1 MSHTPKP
8 ARRRTPA
15 ALLLGATLLALAAC
29 GGSGE
34 PTTLPS
40 ANDAGLAAS
49 QPGELA
55 NYVKQRLQALNAQGR
70 LPSVVNARFDT
81 AGGIPPTAMS
91 TTATA
96 SAAAATRSS
105 TLVQEEGVD
114 EPDLIQSDGNHL
126 FTVQPP
132 QASAGLQ
139 VTVYSRDADG
149 RAVALKQVALA
160 ADSASDINT
169 QGMVLSADQ
178 RTLAVV
184 SQHWTAMPAPAVCDG
199 CASIDIAWLR
209 SSINV
214 QRVDVSSPGAA
225 AAGERISIDGY
236 LVDSRRIGDSL
247 VVVTA
252 HRPTLPLEFLP
263 TSASAAD
270 RDAAIARVSATD
282 VLPRMRRNGG
292 ASEPLLADTDCY
304 LQTANGSLDLQLTTI
319 TVFDLRSPTLARS
332 SRCFVGGSEAL
343 YMSTSSMYVATTRWS
358 YPSGELSIIFPP
370 DIRTDIHKF
379 VLSGGSVAYRGTGQ
393 VEGHLGW
400 DPQKKSYRLSEHAG
414 DLRVLT
420 FTGSLGWGVARD
432 TGVKPSPARLTVL
445 RQRSSD
451 QTLQV
456 VSTLPNATRPAAIG
470 KPNEQVFA
478 VRFVGD
484 RGYVVTFQRTDP
496 LYVLDLSN
504 PADPRTAGEV
514 EVAGFSEYLF
524 PMANGL
530 LLGVGRD
537 ADSNGR
543 VLGLKVALFDVSNP
557 AAPTQRASMNLGAAG
572 SLSGL
577 DFSRHGLNYLVK
589 GDVAR
594 VALPVNLSST
604 DYAGWQAGL
613 QKLEVNTTTGTLV
626 DKGKAGARSDMG
638 NAALWLERSLQM
650 GDQLHYLSGGSV
662 QTSNW

>member
-1 MSHTPKP
+1 MNHPTLS
-8 ARRRTPA
+8 ARRHLNA
-15 ALLLGATLLALAAC
+15 ALLGAALLTLAAC
-29 GGSGE
+29 GGGGGD
-34 PTTLPS
+34 TTPPPS
-40 ANDAGLAAS
+40 AANAGLAVS
-49 QPGELA
+49 QPGELTR
-55 NYVKQRLQALNAQGR
+55 YVQQRLQTLNAQGR
-70 LPSVVNARFDT
+70 LPSASTSGVGD
-81 AGGIPPTAMS
+81 AGLPPTAMG
-91 TTATA
+91 AA
-96 SAAAATRSS
+96 PGAAATARST
-105 TLVQEEGVD
+105 TLVQEDGVD

-126 FTVQPP
+126 YTVQPQVGAGP
-132 QASAGLQ
+132 QVA
-139 VTVYSRDADG
+139 VYSRDSDG
-149 RAVALKQVALA
+149 RAVALKQVSLA
-160 ADSASDINT
+160 ADSANDIST

-184 SQHWTAMPAPAVCDG
+184 SQHWTMAPPPTVCEG
-199 CASIDIAWLR
+199 CPSITIAWMR

-214 QRVDVSSPGAA
+214 QRVDVGNPSAA
-225 AAGERISIDGY
+225 AAGERISIDGH

-263 TSASAAD
+263 ANASAGE
-270 RDAAIARVSATD
+270 RDAAIARVTAAD

-343 YMSTSSMYVATTRWS
+343 YMSTSHLYVATTRWS
-358 YPSGELSIIFPP
+358 YPSDVLSIIFPP

-379 VLSGGSVAYRGTGQ
+379 ALSGGAVAYRGTGQ

-420 FTGSLGWGVARD
+420 FTGSLGWVNARD
-432 TGVKPSPARLTVL
+432 TAVAASPARLTVL
-445 RQRSSD
+445 RERASD

-504 PADPRTAGEV
+504 PADPRTVGEV
-514 EVAGFSEYLF
+514 EVAGFSDYLF

-537 ADSNGR
+537 ADTSGR
-543 VLGLKVALFDVSNP
+543 VLGVKVALFDVSNP
-557 AAPTQRASMNLGAAG
+557 AAPTQRASLTLGAAG
-572 SLSGL
+572 STSAL
-577 DFSRHGLNYLVK
+577 DFTRHGMNYLVV

-594 VALPVNLSST
+594 VAMPVNLSST

-613 QKLEVNTTTGTLV
+613 QKLEVNTASGTLV
-626 DKGKAGARSDMG
+626 NKGLAGGRSS
-638 NAALWLERSLQM
+638 ATTALWLERSLQI
-650 GDQLHYLSGGSV
+650 GEQLHYLSDGTV
-662 QTSNW
+662 QTHAW

>member
-1 MSHTPKP
+1 MNTP
-8 ARRRTPA
+8 TPRA
-15 ALLLGATLLALAAC
+15 TWRGPTAWLASAFLLTLAAC
-29 GGSGE
+29 GGGSE
-34 PTTLPS
+34 TTPPPS
-40 ANDAGLAAS
+40 AAKAGLAVS
-49 QPGELA
+49 QPGELTL
-55 NYVKQRLQALNAQGR
+55 YVQQRLQTLNAQGR
-70 LPSVVNARFDT
+70 LPSAST
-81 AGGIPPTAMS
+81 AGVGAAGLPPTAMGAAPGA
-91 TTATA
+91 TATA
-96 SAAAATRSS
+96 RST
-105 TLVQEEGVD
+105 TLVQEDGVD

-126 FTVQPP
+126 FTVQPQLGAGP
-132 QASAGLQ
+132 QVAI
-139 VTVYSRDADG
+139 YSRDADG

-160 ADSASDINT
+160 ADSANDINT

-184 SQHWTAMPAPAVCDG
+184 SQHWTMAPPPAVCEG
-199 CASIDIAWLR
+199 CASITIAWMR

-214 QRVDVSSPGAA
+214 QRVDVSNPTAA

-263 TSASAAD
+263 ATASAAD
-270 RDAAIARVSATD
+270 RDAAIARVTAAD

-292 ASEPLLADTDCY
+292 ASEPLVAETDCY

-343 YMSTSSMYVATTRWS
+343 YMSTSHLYVATTRWS
-358 YPSGELSIIFPP
+358 YPSDVMSLIFPA

-379 VLSGGSVAYRGTGQ
+379 ALSSGSVAYRGTGQ

-420 FTGSLGWGVARD
+420 FTGSLGWITARD
-432 TGVKPSPARLTVL
+432 NAVAASPARLTVL
-445 RQRSSD
+445 RERSSD

-456 VSTLPNATRPAAIG
+456 VSTLPNAARPAAIG

-504 PADPRTAGEV
+504 PADPRTVGEV
-514 EVAGFSEYLF
+514 EVAGFSDYLF

-537 ADSNGR
+537 ADTNGR
-543 VLGLKVALFDVSNP
+543 VLGVKVALFDVSNP
-557 AAPTQRASMNLGAAG
+557 AAPTQRASLTLGAAG
-572 SLSGL
+572 STSGL
-577 DFSRHGLNYLVK
+577 DFTRHGMNFMAV

-594 VALPVNLSST
+594 VAMPVNLSST

-613 QKLEVNTTTGTLV
+613 QKLEVNTASRTLV
-626 DKGKAGARSDMG
+626 SKGLAGARSSHST
-638 NAALWLERSLQM
+638 ALWLERSLQIA
-650 GDQLHYLSGGSV
+650 DQVHYLSNGLV
-662 QTSNW
+662 QTSTW